1 MNPSSTGLM
10 SDPTISNGN
19 GDSAIAL
26 ATKLH
31 PTTYWTSS
39 SNNTAKNYFAP
50 APVTSRGQPVRLS
63 TDPKGE
69 KIVYACGRTIVM
81 RSLSEPEKAWEYTG
95 HTTTATVARFSPSG
109 YYVAS
114 GDVTGK
120 VRIWDAINDEHILK
134 SEFQPLSNRVAD
146 IAWDMESKRIMAV
159 GDGKNNFGHVFTFDT
174 GNSVGTVMA
183 HSRVINACAM
193 RQRRPFR
200 AVTCSDDTKCVFYH
214 GAPYKYANSFHDH
227 TGFVQDVKYAPSD
240 EYFVSVGADRR
251 IFLYDGTSGELVR
264 QVAAGDTEGAHTG
277 SILAV
282 AWSPDS
288 RYIVTSSSDRTCKF
302 WDIGEDRLVSTT
314 VIGDGSKSP
323 EHQQV
328 GNVWAGEHIVSLS
341 LSGALNYL
349 QMDSAAPVRVVAGH
363 QRTITAAAL
372 TQTQTLYTASYD
384 GQLCTWDFS
393 GRLPLGIATPAS
405 GSLGGVRVEDA
416 AVSGELVALGLLDG
430 QLRFAEASTV
440 AAAGAVGLGAAPRS
454 LVFDTAGTAV
464 IAVLQ
469 DDTVVVVRNGQV
481 TRVEFSDDVSK
492 APRVVA
498 VNATTSLVAV
508 GFEDCSVRL
517 YTLSGAALTPTG
529 VCIAEHNREITA
541 LAFSADGA
549 LLASGDTGGKIIV
562 SRPESGD
569 IVTTRWGAHTARI
582 YKIDWA
588 PDAAHAASASLD
600 GHVIVWSVD
609 TPSSRIIVRNAHLGG
624 VSTVHFL
631 DNDTVVSTGAD
642 AGVKVWGFTYE

>member
-1 MNPSSTGLM
+1 MSFVQTGLFRN
-10 SDPTISNGN
+10 SPSIIT
-19 GDSAIAL
+19 
-26 ATKLH
+26 ATKNQH
-31 PTTYWTSS
+31 RATDNRCCT
-39 SNNTAKNYFAP
+39 NTGQKSDNVYVENYFAP

-69 KIVYACGRTIVM
+69 KIVYASGRTIVM

-159 GDGKNNFGHVFTFDT
+159 GDGKNNFGQVFTFDT

-214 GAPYKYANSFHDH
+214 GAPYRYANLLNDH

-240 EYFVSVGADRR
+240 EYFVSVGADRK

-264 QVAAGDTEGAHTG
+264 QVAAGDAEGAHTG

-288 RYIVTSSSDRTCKF
+288 RYIMTSSSDRTCKF
-302 WDIGEDRLVSTT
+302 WDIGEDRLVGTT
-314 VIGDGSKSP
+314 VIGDGSRAP

-349 QMDSAAPVRVVAGH
+349 QMDSATPVRVVAGH
-363 QRTITAAAL
+363 QRAITAAAL
-372 TQTQTLYTASYD
+372 TQKQALYTASYD

-393 GRLPLGIATPAS
+393 GNSPLGVATIAA
-405 GSLGGVRVEDA
+405 GSLGAVRVEDA
-416 AVSGELVALGLLDG
+416 AASGELVALGLLDG
-430 QLRFAEASTV
+430 QLRFAEASAVT
-440 AAAGAVGLGAAPRS
+440 AAGAVGLGAAPRS
-454 LVFDTAGTAV
+454 LALDASGTTV

-469 DDTVVVVRNGQV
+469 DDGVVVVRNGQV
-481 TRVEFSDDVSK
+481 TRVELGDEDSA

-498 VNATTSLVAV
+498 MDAASSLVAV
-508 GFEDCSVRL
+508 GFADFSVRF

-529 VCIAEHNREITA
+529 ARVIGHTREITA
-541 LAFSADGA
+541 LSFSADGA
-549 LLASGDTGGKIIV
+549 LLASGDAGGKIIV
-562 SRPESGD
+562 AHPKSGD
-569 IVTTRWGAHTARI
+569 VVTKRWGAHTARI

-600 GHVIVWSVD
+600 GHVIVWSVEEPNSKI
-609 TPSSRIIVRNAHLGG
+609 TVRNAHLGG
-624 VSTVHFL
+624 ASTVHFL

-642 AGVKVWGFTYE
+642 AAVKVWGFTYE

>member
-1 MNPSSTGLM
+1 ML
-10 SDPTISNGN
+10 
-19 GDSAIAL
+19 L
-26 ATKLH
+26 
-31 PTTYWTSS
+31 YWHW
-39 SNNTAKNYFAP
+39 AKWWHYIENYFAP

-69 KIVYACGRTIVM
+69 RIVYACGRTIVM

-95 HTTTATVARFSPSG
+95 HTAATTVARFSPSG

-120 VRIWDAINDEHILK
+120 VRIWDSINDEHILK
-134 SEFQPLSNRVAD
+134 SEFQPLSSRVAD

-159 GDGKNNFGHVFTFDT
+159 GDGKNSFGQVFTFDT

-183 HSRVINACAM
+183 HSRVINACTM

-200 AVTCSDDTKCVFYH
+200 AVTCSDDMTCVFYH
-214 GAPYKYANSFHDH
+214 GAPYTYASSLSDH
-227 TGFVQDVKYAPSD
+227 TGFVQDVRYAPSD
-240 EYFVSVGADRR
+240 EYFVTVGADRK
-251 IFLYDGTSGELVR
+251 IFLYEGTSGELVR
-264 QVAAGDTEGAHTG
+264 QVAAGDAEAGHTG

-302 WDIGEDRLVSTT
+302 WDIGEDRLVGTV
-314 VIGDGSKSP
+314 VIGDGSQAV

-328 GNVWAGEHIVSLS
+328 GNVWAGDYIVSLS

-349 QMDSAAPVRVVAGH
+349 QLDSATPVRVVTGH
-363 QRTITAAAL
+363 QRPITAAAL
-372 TQTQTLYTASYD
+372 TRKQTLYTASYD
-384 GQLCTWDFS
+384 GRLCTWDFG
-393 GRLPLGIATPAS
+393 GRLPLGVATTAT
-405 GSLGGVRVEDA
+405 GSLGAARVEDA
-416 AVSGELVALGLLDG
+416 AASGELVALGSLDG
-430 QLRFAEASTV
+430 RLRFAEAS
-440 AAAGAVGLGAAPRS
+440 AVTSANTAVLSSATRS
-454 LVFDTAGTAV
+454 LDFDAAGTAV

-469 DDTVVVVRNGQV
+469 DDAVVLVRNGQAV
-481 TRVEFSDDVSK
+481 RVKLSEHDSA
-492 APRVVA
+492 APRIVA
-498 VNATTSLVAV
+498 VSAASSLVAI

-517 YTLSGAALTPTG
+517 YKLSGEALAPTG
-529 VCIAEHNREITA
+529 ARVAGHLREITA

-549 LLASGDTGGKIIV
+549 LLASGDAGGKIIV
-562 SRPESGD
+562 AHPQSGEV
-569 IVTTRWGAHTARI
+569 VTARWGAHTARV
-582 YKIDWA
+582 YKIAWA

-609 TPSSRIIVRNAHLGG
+609 TPTSRIIVRNAHLGG

-642 AGVKVWGFTYE
+642 AGVKVWGFTYD